1 MSTDTPRAD
10 RTLGAI
16 AIALA
21 ILSAFFV
28 SLAIDSLWL
37 QKRIFDTDAVVATA
51 APLPKDPVV
60 STAVAVAAA
69 EAVGD
74 SDIDQRIEG
83 ALPDAIDFL
92 APTFA
97 GFAADVVFDV
107 TKSLV
112 ESDAF
117 GEVWVAMVES
127 AHARALAN
135 LNADP
140 GEALEPVTLDLSE
153 AADTIFEQLTV
164 YGIVIAGELET
175 SMGQIVLV
183 QAESL
188 IWPNRVVD
196 AFQTGLWVFPLIAVL
211 LLAAAVLIDRDHSR
225 PIQIAGFSLAVVMV
239 ASAAGLALARSSAI
253 DAADT
258 AINQAAIGVIWDAYA
273 TGYLPL
279 AAVTGAIGLLVG
291 ITTWWVRRVL
301 GQSPLR

>member
-1 MSTDTPRAD
+1 MSTDAPWAD
-10 RTLGAI
+10 RTLGAV
-16 AIALA
+16 AIVLA

-28 SLAIDSLWL
+28 SLAVDSFWL
-37 QKRIFDTDAVVATA
+37 QKRIFDTDSVVATA

-60 STAVAVAAA
+60 STAVAFAAA

-117 GEVWVAMVES
+117 GEVWVAMIES
-127 AHARALAN
+127 THTRALAN

-140 GEALEPVTLDLSE
+140 GEPLEPVTLDLNE
-153 AADTIFEQLTV
+153 AADAISEQLTG
-164 YGIVIAGELET
+164 YGIIIAGELET
-175 SMGQIVLV
+175 SLGKIVLI

-188 IWPNRVVD
+188 IWPNRIVD

-211 LLAAAVLIDRDHSR
+211 LLGAAALIDRDHSR
-225 PIQIAGFSLAVVMV
+225 PIQITGFSVAVVMV
-239 ASAAGLALARSSAI
+239 ISAAGLALARSSAI

-258 AINQAAIGVIWDAYA
+258 AINQAAVGVIWDAFA

-279 AAVTGAIGLLVG
+279 AAATGAIGLLVG
-291 ITTWWVRRVL
+291 ITTWWVRR
-301 GQSPLR
+301 